1 MFENIGN
8 FFKKMMKTEQ
18 KELLVDTTSK
28 DAAKERLHIVLMQ
41 DRANVSADFLELM
54 KQEII
59 DVIKKYI
66 VIDEEQIDV
75 RLTNQENEDGT
86 TGAPSLY
93 ANIPI
98 LNIRNDIKSEVLNQ
112 NLVTKTDNLN
122 NIDFNDKTVMIPIID
137 DLNESNNIDKIE
149 KEDNLQVENNE
160 KNVDKKEENSENVNN
175 DEKQEKI
182 EENVAQKEN
191 IEEIKNN
198 LEPEEI
204 NLDEIDELETEE
216 FDDEDDDDVTFD
228 DLLKAAEEE
237 EKQKAEESKKI
248 EEEEKKEP
256 ENNKK
261 TTSTT
266 KKKTTGKGKGKRK
279 HQNQLLKK
287 ENNEVVYSE
296 GEKIKKYRVDCW
308 NN

>member
-266 KKKTTGKGKGKRK
+266 KKKTRGKGKGKKKTSKSTSKKRK
-279 HQNQLLKK
+279 
-287 ENNEVVYSE
+287 
-296 GEKIKKYRVDCW
+296 
-308 NN
+308 